1 MSTWAG
7 VDLGEYSIEEWQ
19 NTYHKWLF
27 NDSDRVR
34 EENDEPF
41 IGFRMDAATLER
53 RLELQ
58 GVNRHSVQK
67 DINEVKALW
76 IKDMKG
82 ILDEDIT
89 SERSIQFLRY
99 INGLQNCSL
108 ESWLK
113 LIPIAKSYP
122 IPELVNFQV
131 YIRDLPKEIT
141 EPLTEAEQNL
151 LEFMCSDYDVYPHY
165 TFGAY
170 YFPCNSSYSFAW
182 AILQILKPDVVCE
195 LDISGLISSGWVD
208 DFEDLAERQA
218 GQTKFFNRAKAEV
231 QDIANLSKSDETNP
245 VLQRLSY
252 SGLVTI
258 LEAYL
263 SDIAKRQVLNK
274 DSIKRRFVEK
284 FEPFA
289 SGQKQLKVTE
299 IYSRLEQ
306 LDTDI
311 IECID
316 GLSFHSLK
324 TIKDFF
330 PSVLLVNISS
340 DISKR
345 LAQAVNTRHDI
356 VHRAGRTKDGKV
368 NDVTQADV
376 QSVSILVLEVMSS
389 IDYQIVDGLLEVN

>member
-34 EENDEPF
+34 EGAGASF
-41 IGFRMDAATLER
+41 IGYRMDATTLKR

-58 GVNRHSVQK
+58 GVNRHSVEREL
-67 DINEVKALW
+67 NEVKALW
-76 IKDMKG
+76 IKDIKG
-82 ILDEDIT
+82 LLDEDLT
-89 SERSIQFLRY
+89 SERNNQYLRY

-108 ESWLK
+108 DSWLR
-113 LIPIAKSYP
+113 LIPVVRSISM
-122 IPELVNFQV
+122 PEFAEFPSL
-131 YIRDLPKEIT
+131 IRELPKDLFAS
-141 EPLTEAEQNL
+141 LTRAEQNL

-165 TFGAY
+165 TAGSY
-170 YFPCNSSYSFAW
+170 YFPCHSSYNYAW
-182 AILQILKPDVVCE
+182 VILQIVKPDVVCE

-208 DFEDLAERQA
+208 DFDDLAEHQA
-218 GQTKFFNRAKAEV
+218 GKTKFYTRAETEIQEITK
-231 QDIANLSKSDETNP
+231 LSESDGANP

-289 SGQKQLKVTE
+289 SSQKQLKITE
-299 IYSRLEQ
+299 IYSRMEQ
-306 LDTDI
+306 LDNKI

-316 GLSFHSLK
+316 GLSFHNVK

-330 PSVLLVNISS
+330 TSVLLVNISDDRS
-340 DISKR
+340 DR
-345 LAQAVNTRHDI
+345 LAQAVTTRHDI
-356 VHRAGRTKDGKV
+356 VHRAGRTKEGNI
-368 NDVTQADV
+368 NDITQADV
-376 QSVSILVLEVMSS
+376 QATSVLVLDVMAS
-389 IDYQIVDGLLEVN
+389 IDYQIVDGLLEG